1 MLKIQ
6 RATFNQTN
14 KNINNADEI
23 MSSKSTSMKGSP
35 KGTERLWKKTFMNQ
49 MGFNPGVKD

>member
-1 MLKIQ
+1 M
-6 RATFNQTN
+6 N
-14 KNINNADEI
+14 
-23 MSSKSTSMKGSP
+23 SKSTSMKGSP